1 MRWHLESIIYLFDW
15 NLDAIVAS
23 ISNYWKKL
31 SSETIALKIVR
42 LYLWAFF
49 ITLTMASK
57 NGEWYM
63 KNGECLK
70 FNQEEVNII
79 EVDMDQEHFDFSITV
94 A

>member
-1 MRWHLESIIYLFDW
+1 
-15 NLDAIVAS
+15 
-23 ISNYWKKL
+23 
-31 SSETIALKIVR
+31 
-42 LYLWAFF
+42 
-49 ITLTMASK
+49 MASK

-70 FNQEEVNII
+70 FNQEEVTII